1 MYFILSKTLA
11 FFTLPSS
18 LLIMLA
24 IAGTVLLFTRFARI
38 GRTFLVVSM
47 LGFVVFGFSPVGKVG
62 FWMLENRFPAWNA
75 TSGAPAGFIILGG
88 SVDPAI
94 SAAHGEVALTDSV
107 ERLAV
112 VPELIRRYPGTR
124 IIFTGGNGTLF
135 GGGSEAAYAE
145 QLLAR
150 LGVASGRVEF
160 EGRSRNT
167 LENAQLSKILAAP
180 KSGERWVVVTSAY
193 HMPRAMAAF
202 RSADF
207 EVEAF
212 PVDWQLAD
220 RSELYWPQPSI
231 VEGLAFTDRTARELV
246 GLAVYRLTGR
256 SREWLPGPR

>member
-62 FWMLENRFPAWNA
+62 FWMLENRFPAWSA

-112 VPELIRRYPGTR
+112 VPELIKRYPGTR

-167 LENAQLSKILAAP
+167 LENAAKSWRRLNPVNVGWWSRPRITCRARWPRFGAP
-180 KSGERWVVVTSAY
+180 ISRSRRFRWTGNLPTAVNFIGRNPRSSRGWRLPTG
-193 HMPRAMAAF
+193 PRASSLGL
-202 RSADF
+202 RS
-207 EVEAF
+207 
-212 PVDWQLAD
+212 
-220 RSELYWPQPSI
+220 
-231 VEGLAFTDRTARELV
+231 
-246 GLAVYRLTGR
+246 TG
-256 SREWLPGPR
+256 